1 MHGVRI
7 ITLTRRGRCWW
18 WRARCRK
25 GDLVEGAADAGA
37 GFEHVQVDH
46 RGRDIAVPQEFL
58 NGSYVV
64 AGTQELRGK
73 RVAEDVGGHSL
84 VDARRAAGRGDGT
97 LDRGGVDVP
106 P

>member
-18 WRARCRK
+18 WWARCRK

-37 GFEHVQVDH
+37 GVGNVQINH

-58 NGSYVV
+58 NGPDVV
-64 AGTQELRGK
+64 AGAQELRGK
-73 RVAEDVGGHSL
+73 RVAEDVAGHSL
-84 VDARRAAGRGDGT
+84 VDARRAVGRGDVVLNRMG
-97 LDRGGVDVP
+97 
-106 P
+106 